1 MILKNVLS
9 IATAGTPL
17 GGDERGE
24 TMYTYREAP
33 LNPPPPKTWKE
44 KFLDG
49 FYLLWHYLKP
59 VLAILGRL
67 LIVLLA
73 PLLFVMTGAI
83 LVADMFLVSLVNF
96 IVFGNAFKYS
106 IFTGWL
112 NLWKKIFQVGADD
125 DDDEYF
131 Y

>member
-1 MILKNVLS
+1 
-9 IATAGTPL
+9 
-17 GGDERGE
+17 
-24 TMYTYREAP
+24 MYTYREAP
-33 LNPPPPKTWKE
+33 LSPPPPKSLKE

-59 VLAILGRL
+59 VLPIVGRL

-73 PLLFVMTGAI
+73 PLLFVVTGI
-83 LVADMFLVSLVNF
+83 IVIADMFLVSLVNF

-112 NLWKKIFQVGADD
+112 NLWKKILQVRENEDKC
-125 DDDEYF
+125 F
-131 Y
+131 F